1 MDGIFF
7 LLLAFL
13 TIYTSIKLSYY
24 GDVLSKKT
32 KLGAAFIGGLLI
44 ASITSLPEFVTS
56 ISAVIMDNASLS
68 FGDIVGSN
76 MFNIFV
82 LAVYNIYFFKSDYLR
97 NSSKKHIIECI
108 ILMID
113 YIFITI
119 GTFNIVINYISTIL
133 IIMYIIYMFF
143 VFKNNSSDEKDEYIN
158 ENYIV
163 IKFII
168 TALVMII
175 LSILL
180 TKEAD
185 KISRIYPNFSSN
197 TIGAILLG
205 ITTSLPEVV
214 TTFALIKLN
223 NFDMAISNMLGS
235 NIFNFLVLS
244 FADIF
249 IKNDYIY
256 SYSDKY
262 NLFYLVGGLLVTGL
276 LSMCIINNKSNKKY
290 NIFISILII
299 LSYLY
304 VWYLQF
310 T

>member
-1 MDGIFF
+1 M
-7 LLLAFL
+7 LLAFL

-24 GDVLSKKT
+24 GDVLSKQT

-56 ISAVIMDNASLS
+56 ISAVLLDNASLS

-82 LAVYNIYFFKSDYLR
+82 LSIYNIYFFKSDYLR
-97 NSSKKHIIECI
+97 DSSKKHIIECI
-108 ILMID
+108 ILIID
-113 YIFITI
+113 YIFII
-119 GTFNIVINYISTIL
+119 VGTFNIVINYISIIL
-133 IIMYIIYMFF
+133 IIMYILYMLF
-143 VFKNNSSDEKDEYIN
+143 VFKNNNSNEYEEEIH
-158 ENYIV
+158 EDYIV

-168 TALVMII
+168 TALIMII
-175 LSILL
+175 LSIFL
-180 TKEAD
+180 TYQAD
-185 KISRIYPNFSSN
+185 KIAKVYPNFSSN

-214 TTFALIKLN
+214 TTFALIRLN
-223 NFDMAISNMLGS
+223 NYDMAISNMLGS
-235 NIFNFLVLS
+235 NVFNFLVLS
-244 FADIF
+244 LADIF

-262 NLFYLVGGLLVTGL
+262 NLCYLIGGLLVTSL
-276 LSMCIINNKSNKKY
+276 LGICIMNNKSKKMY
-290 NIFISILII
+290 NILISILII
-299 LSYLY
+299 FSYLY